1 MKYTTI
7 YCKQIKYM
15 LEYIICMAFVH
26 KWWKVDRN
34 NALIC
39 INWKPQMEYFN
50 VRFIFSES
58 NLPKNYEW
66 TRPNQTSAVNSTRCS
81 AINLWTEFRWTV
93 DIFMTQDEEGWRS
106 SCRRDY
112 SSRDNLFDFVFC
124 ISSGEGSI
132 GVDMVSRGC
141 FLGGWSMGNQG

>member
-1 MKYTTI
+1 
-7 YCKQIKYM
+7 M

-39 INWKPQMEYFN
+39 INWKHQMEYFN

-106 SCRRDY
+106 SRRRDY

-141 FLGGWSMGNQG
+141 LLGGWSMGNQG

>member
-1 MKYTTI
+1 
-7 YCKQIKYM
+7 M

-39 INWKPQMEYFN
+39 INWKHQMEYFN

-81 AINLWTEFRWTV
+81 VARLICGQNFDELSIFLWHRMRKGDVRLAVGITV
-93 DIFMTQDEEGWRS
+93 VGITCLILSFASLVEKDQSESIWSPGDAFLEAGPWETKGKTFSDT
-106 SCRRDY
+106 
-112 SSRDNLFDFVFC
+112 LF
-124 ISSGEGSI
+124 
-132 GVDMVSRGC
+132 
-141 FLGGWSMGNQG
+141 